1 MDLERIV
8 FSCDEKC
15 RICPYP
21 GANCKKASA
30 GTQAAEREEDAHRIW
45 MSRELQEELIR
56 QMHTLHK

>member
-21 GANCKKASA
+21 GANCKKVFAEA
-30 GTQAAEREEDAHRIW
+30 KTAEREEDEHRIW
-45 MSRELQEELIR
+45 MSPELQEELIQR
-56 QMHTLHK
+56 MHTLHK